1 MIFKTKV
8 LKSLMQTAYKGH
20 GLYVAN
26 QEGNIILG
34 SGWWFV
40 SIEES
45 VFPKK
50 AKAALVE
57 LIGQLPIPGEAFRCT
72 SAGNQMELPVFD
84 LLGEAEKVNW
94 EYVYEK
100 KAVLIEAPLGYYRPY
115 QAEEHTVYLDECI
128 TDLMSGEVEAGEDNM
143 ISGPCKISQEDV
155 KVFMATDSCLIAVW
169 QISTDRDEE
178 DSNERTKFM
187 NRLKEF
193 DLPTR

>member
-34 SGWWFV
+34 GTWWFL

-57 LIGQLPIPGEAFRCT
+57 LIGQLPVPGEAFRCT
-72 SAGNQMELPVFD
+72 SAGNQMELPSFN
-84 LLGEAEKVNW
+84 LLEEAEKVDWN
-94 EYVYEK
+94 YTYIK
-100 KAVLIEAPLGYYRPY
+100 KAILIEAPLGYYRPY
-115 QAEEHTVYLDECI
+115 QADQHTVYLNEVI
-128 TDLMSGEVEAGEDNM
+128 TDLMNGDVEDGEDCM
-143 ISGPCKISQEDV
+143 ISGPCKINPLDT
-155 KVFMATDSCLIAVW
+155 KVFMQTDSCLIAVW
-169 QISTDRDEE
+169 QISTDGDE
-178 DSNERTKFM
+178 DGLNERTKFM
-187 NRLKEF
+187 NKLREF
-193 DLPTR
+193 DLPVR

>member
-34 SGWWFV
+34 SGWWFL

-57 LIGQLPIPGEAFRCT
+57 LIGQLPAAGEAFRCT

-84 LLGEAEKVNW
+84 ILEEVKKVDWNNT
-94 EYVYEK
+94 YVK

-115 QAEEHTVYLDECI
+115 QSEQHTVYLNECI
-128 TDLMSGEVEAGEDNM
+128 TDLMNGDVEAGEDNV
-143 ISGPCKISQEDV
+143 ISGPCKISPEDV

-169 QISTDRDEE
+169 QIASHEDDENG
-178 DSNERTKFM
+178 NERAKFM
-187 NRLKEF
+187 NKLRDL
-193 DLPTR
+193 DLPVR